1 MTGKVTQIRIQG
13 NLVGLSGLKEAF
25 QEMAA
30 STLTSTEILQE
41 ELFVRVAKHNYIPRE
56 AREAYKDAL
65 WREFRRFQG
74 EELPP
79 EVSDLLE
86 VVVLGAG
93 CFGCQTLYQQVIEL
107 LSQKGVKADVQYITD
122 PARLRDFSVPHL
134 PALLVNGRVA
144 LAGRLP
150 DPMELEGLVLA
161 GNIHQAGSPPES
173 EENCPCS

>member
-1 MTGKVTQIRIQG
+1 MTGKVSQIRIQG
-13 NLVGLSGLKEAF
+13 NLVGLSGLAEAF

-30 STLTSTEILQE
+30 SPPMSTEILQE
-41 ELFVRVAKHNYIPRE
+41 ELFLRVAKHNYIPRG
-56 AREAYKDAL
+56 AREVYKDAL

-74 EELPP
+74 EDLPP

-107 LSQKGVKADVQYITD
+107 LAQKGVKADVQYITD
-122 PARLRDFSVPHL
+122 PARLKDFSVPHL

-150 DPMELEGLVLA
+150 DPVELEGLVLA
-161 GNIHQAGSPPES
+161 GNVNQDDSPPES
-173 EENCPCS
+173 QGTCPCS